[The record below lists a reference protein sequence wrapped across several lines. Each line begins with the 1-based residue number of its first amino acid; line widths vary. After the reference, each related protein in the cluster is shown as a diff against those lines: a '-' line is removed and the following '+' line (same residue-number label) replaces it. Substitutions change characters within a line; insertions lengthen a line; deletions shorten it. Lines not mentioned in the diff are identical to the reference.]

1 MGLHFPL
8 ECKAISNYV
17 KLVFKRSMRA
27 LLETVVYFVW
37 DWFEAI
43 SQDEDIVFEEQLR
56 ALQGMFR
63 QSVYGGPTVCCCEQP
78 TRKVFPPFICGTK
91 DSCNTAMGKNRF
103 AG

>member
-1 MGLHFPL
+1 
-8 ECKAISNYV
+8 
-17 KLVFKRSMRA
+17 MRA
-27 LLETVVYFVW
+27 LLELVYFVW

-63 QSVYGGPTVCCCEQP
+63 QSVYGGPTVYAVANSLRERYSHLLSVGRR
-78 TRKVFPPFICGTK
+78 THAIRLWE
-91 DSCNTAMGKNRF
+91 NRF